1 MSVENTP
8 ILAATIPAFELFVAS
23 WTSMITD
30 QDLQK
35 ENIAKFIWPGL
46 AIANKYYNK
55 LGETDAY
62 IISMCE

>member
-1 MSVENTP
+1 
-8 ILAATIPAFELFVAS
+8 
-23 WTSMITD
+23 MIAD

-35 ENIAKFIWPGL
+35 ENISKFIWPGL

-55 LGETDAY
+55 PRETDAY

>member
-23 WTSMITD
+23 WTSMIAD

-35 ENIAKFIWPGL
+35 ENISKFIRPGL

>member
-23 WTSMITD
+23 WTSLIVD

-35 ENIAKFIWPGL
+35 ENILKFIRPGL
-46 AIANKYYNK
+46 AVATKYYDK
-55 LGETDAY
+55 LEETDAY